1 MTRRPVVR
9 NREHALLCGV
19 VAIAIGSFLL
29 YDAYEH
35 RGRQRPFALKFLP
48 GA

>member
-1 MTRRPVVR
+1 MSKRPVVR
-9 NREHALLCGV
+9 NRQHALLGGI
-19 VAIAIGSFLL
+19 VAIAVGSWLL